1 MLQTSGRVN
10 IIATSKTPLL
20 KFIFPIFKVI
30 SRLFKITK
38 IKANTLTVLT
48 KNQLSVNWRII
59 ASKKIELFGENQILT
74 WDGLNDYGHELPSGV
89 YILSFQNGPNVKS
102 KKVTLLK

>member
-1 MLQTSGRVN
+1 MRGR
-10 IIATSKTPLL
+10 T
-20 KFIFPIFKVI
+20 
-30 SRLFKITK
+30 
-38 IKANTLTVLT
+38 
-48 KNQLSVNWRII
+48 I

-74 WDGLNDYGHELPSGV
+74 WNGLNDYGHELPSGV